1 MSEIPGGN
9 GQRRI
14 RLLLVED
21 SVTELYMLKNLLAGA
36 PDMEVVGTA
45 PNGHE
50 ALILLPQ
57 LRPDLIITDY
67 HMPVMDGMEFII
79 RAMAQHPC
87 IILVLSVAVQSFD
100 KDNIFRLLA
109 AGALDVIA
117 KPMGQNGGIGIP
129 EAQALLEKI
138 RAIAEAPTMSRRLA
152 APAPPTTAS
161 VPAIPSPRSKKIALV
176 ALGASTGGP
185 QALNRILDLLPKSFP
200 IPLVCVQHI
209 SAGFLDGMLG
219 WLQTRCALRL
229 TLARQGERP
238 EPGQVYFAP
247 EGRHLVLDASRRFG
261 FVDCTT
267 DHLHC
272 PQVDRL
278 LESVAQHCG
287 PTALGVLLSGMGRD
301 GAAGLKAMREAGAA
315 TIAQDAATSV
325 VFGMPAAAIELDAA
339 QYVLP
344 TDEIAATL
352 IRLAAR

>member
-1 MSEIPGGN
+1 
-9 GQRRI
+9 
-14 RLLLVED
+14 
-21 SVTELYMLKNLLAGA
+21 
-36 PDMEVVGTA
+36 
-45 PNGHE
+45 
-50 ALILLPQ
+50 
-57 LRPDLIITDY
+57 
-67 HMPVMDGMEFII
+67 
-79 RAMAQHPC
+79 
-87 IILVLSVAVQSFD
+87 VQSFN

-117 KPMGQNGGIGIP
+117 KPMGQDGGIGFR

-138 RAIAEAPTMSRRLA
+138 RAIAEAPIMSRRLA
-152 APAPPTTAS
+152 APPPPTPAS
-161 VPAIPSPRSKKIALV
+161 VPAIQSPLRRKIALV

-209 SAGFLDGMLG
+209 SAGFLDGMLS
-219 WLQTRCALRL
+219 WLQTRCALKL
-229 TLARQGERP
+229 TLARLGEVP
-238 EPGQVYFAP
+238 QPGQVYFAP
-247 EGRHLVLDASRRFG
+247 EGHHLVLDARRRFS
-261 FVDCTT
+261 FLDCTA

-278 LESVAQHCG
+278 LESVAKHCG
-287 PTALGVLLSGMGRD
+287 ATGLGVLLSGMGRD
-301 GAAGLKAMREAGAA
+301 GAIGLKAMREAGAP

-325 VFGMPAAAIELDAA
+325 VFGMPAAAIELGAA